1 MTREVFDRAIE
12 INSDINNVY
21 AIQNVLG
28 NSKNGKF
35 LAAIEVKEFDSQRIV
50 VEDCRVLN
58 HVVVPK
64 NIMEKFEKIL
74 HEELERLEREFRE
87 L

>member
-1 MTREVFDRAIE
+1 MTREDFDRAIE

-21 AIQNVLG
+21 AIQSVLA

-35 LAAIEVKEFDSQRIV
+35 LAAIEAKEFDSQRIV
-50 VEDCRVLN
+50 IRDCRVLN

-74 HEELERLEREFRE
+74 HEELERLEKEFRE